1 MKMDR
6 YFRFD
11 LGICVLAYFQLTT
24 ADIYLHNPR
33 GSNNRLD
40 EENREVQNQK
50 RMFDSQNN
58 NRGGYNVGGLLYYAG
73 STLPIE
79 WTNQHSCMNPNSH
92 CELVIQYMCGDLVR
106 DGASRTTIR
115 LENSQCRNFDC
126 NTDFEYG
133 MNENFE
139 YYQNCRYRLRN
150 RGLFIADQ
158 NLGGNR
164 KYARNTRQNPTGN
177 RYGYECPEERDYYP
191 YWEPSP
197 WKDIVIMTNDAT
209 RCPYYQE
216 ESQNVKSR
224 WTCVVPKNVTEKY
237 TGRFDIPN
245 NKADCEAFRYPK
257 NDANGAKASWTEIP
271 SHGIPAPDCRETQFS
286 RDNHLGNGIGGQ
298 PLVYNWTIPNSLN
311 HEQCIMRMRYNIS
324 TGDYDGWN
332 TSSANIAS
340 ANEKFY
346 KNLGFSEEDAAL
358 DRGFVFEDNPQIKLF
373 SDLGFELEL
382 AVNTAQFGRTF
393 QDRSFIFAVRPQP
406 SETSGKAIH
415 NLNVRGKRGNIV
427 EVFPSV
433 EYDFVP
439 NNLEAAN
446 GDYVHIQWTGSNTN
460 NAGND
465 GNGQARSDRNNIV
478 LLNSQVYPEGN
489 GVQFGPGAKY
499 GQYGTNYP
507 MHLDNSTF
515 LGLSR
520 EDRENLAFNV
530 PGAFGGELSQLDDAS
545 PYFNLGIRKI
555 SQMGTFHYMCTRN
568 NDFSN
573 RDQKGRIMVSSSPTV
588 YESIGWMGGQLKIPD
603 SKAWVKVEQGTFS
616 KLHTL
621 KLNEWSSNDGLNLM
635 KSKGGD
641 ISVGDDFASD
651 FIVLAPETKLTD
663 NGKKVTIGI
672 DINEDASDIGIY
684 RSNTENFGGWTKV
697 DASING
703 GMAEFQTDQGGVFV
717 ARSHTNVGPI
727 IGIVVGLLVVA
738 LIVIAAVVYFKKN
751 PTKWMAMKGNAKY
764 VEKSLSN
771 KV

>member
-1 MKMDR
+1 MDR
-6 YFRFD
+6 SYFRFN
-11 LGICVLAYFQLTT
+11 IVISVLAYLQLTT

-40 EENREVQNQK
+40 EEAREVQNPN

-79 WTNQHSCMNPNSH
+79 WTNQHSCMNPNAH

-106 DGASRTTIR
+106 DGASRGTIR
-115 LENSQCRNFDC
+115 TENNQCRNNDC

-150 RGLFIADQ
+150 KGLFIADQ
-158 NLGGNR
+158 NLAGNR
-164 KYARNTRQNPTGN
+164 KNARNTRQNPTGK

-197 WKDIVIMTNDAT
+197 WKDIVVMTNDAS
-209 RCPYYQE
+209 RCPFYQE

-237 TGRFDIPN
+237 TGKFDIPN
-245 NKADCEAFRYPK
+245 NEADCKAFRYPK
-257 NDANGAKASWTEIP
+257 NDPNGAKALWTEIA
-271 SHGIPAPDCRETQFS
+271 SHGIPAPDCRESQFS

-298 PLVYNWTIPNSLN
+298 PLVYNWTIPNTLN
-311 HEQCIMRMRYNIS
+311 HEQCVMRMRYNIS

-332 TSSANIAS
+332 TSSANLAS
-340 ANEKFY
+340 ANEIFY
-346 KNLGFSEEDAAL
+346 KNLGFSEADAAS
-358 DRGFVFEDNPQIKLF
+358 DRGFVFEDNPEVKLF
-373 SDLGFELEL
+373 NDLGFELEL
-382 AVNTAQFGRTF
+382 AVNTAQYGRTF

-446 GDYVHIQWTGSNTN
+446 GDYIHIQWTGSNTN

-465 GNGQARSDRNNIV
+465 GNGQQRSDRNNIV

-499 GQYGTNYP
+499 GHYGTNYP

-520 EDRENLAFNV
+520 EDRESLAFNV
-530 PGAFGGELSQLDDAS
+530 PGAFGGELSQLDDSS
-545 PYFNLGIRKI
+545 PYFNLGIRQI
-555 SQMGTFHYMCTRN
+555 SQLGTFHYMCTRN

-588 YESIGWMGGQLKIPD
+588 YESIGWMGGQLKIAD
-603 SKAWVKVEQGTFS
+603 SKAWVRVERGTFS
-616 KLHTL
+616 KLNTL
-621 KLNEWSSNDGLNLM
+621 KLNEWNSKDGENLM
-635 KSKGGD
+635 KSKGGA
-641 ISVGDDFASD
+641 ITVGDDFASD

-663 NGKKVTIGI
+663 NGKKVTVGI
-672 DINEDASDIGIY
+672 TINEDASDIGIY
-684 RSNTENFGGWTKV
+684 RSNTENFAGWTKV
-697 DASING
+697 DATING

-717 ARSHTNVGPI
+717 ARSHTNIGPI
-727 IGIVVGLLVVA
+727 IGVVVGLLVVA